1 VTRRVFFYVQHLLGV
16 GHVFRAVRIAR
27 GLREQG
33 FAVDLALGGIPVP
46 GLEVKDLNVVQ
57 LTPVK
62 AQADGFSNLV
72 TGSGEAIG
80 ADFKER
86 RRRELLEAF
95 TSRGPDVLLIEA
107 FPFGRRQMR
116 FELIPL
122 LEAAHVRRPRPLVVS
137 SIRDIL
143 QESAKP
149 GRSEETVEILKRYFD
164 HVIVHGSPDLVRLQA
179 TFPLADRIASMT
191 SYAGLVGPQPSELE
205 AAELRAADVIVS
217 AGGGAVG
224 RRLLEIAVLAKPRTA
239 LAAARWLVVT
249 GPNADAADFERLMGL
264 ASQHDVQVERFLPNF
279 AGALRHAQLTISQA
293 GYNTVADILSAGC
306 KAVLVPYAE
315 QGETEQSRRAA
326 LLEERGLAV
335 AVSERDLTPERLADA
350 VGRALSLPSSP
361 FAPGLGGAARTGDI
375 LERLL
380 VQPRRGSKSA
390 LP

>member
-1 VTRRVFFYVQHLLGV
+1 VSRRVFFYVQHLLGV

-33 FAVDLALGGIPVP
+33 FAVDLALGGMPIP
-46 GLEVKDLNVVQ
+46 GLETKDLHVVQ

-62 AQADGFSNLV
+62 AGADGFSNLV
-72 TGSGEAIG
+72 TASGEAICP
-80 ADFKER
+80 DFKER
-86 RRRELLEAF
+86 RRRELIEAF
-95 TSRGPDVLLIEA
+95 TSRGPEVLLIEA

-122 LEAAHVRRPRPLVVS
+122 LDAAHARRPRPLVVS

-143 QESAKP
+143 QENAKP
-149 GRSEETVEILKRYFD
+149 RRAEETVVTLKRYFD
-164 HVIVHGSPDLVRLQA
+164 HVIVHGSPDLIQLHA
-179 TFPLADRIASMT
+179 TFSLADRIAPMT
-191 SYAGLVGPQPSELE
+191 SYSGLVGPGPVELE
-205 AAELRAADVIVS
+205 GAELRAADVIVS

-239 LAAARWLVVT
+239 LATARWLVVA
-249 GPNADAADFERLMGL
+249 GPNADAADFERLTRL
-264 ASQHDVQVERFLPNF
+264 ASQHDVRVERFLPNLP
-279 AGALRHAQLTISQA
+279 GALRHAQLTISQA

-326 LLEERGLAV
+326 LLEDRGLAV
-335 AVSERDLTPERLADA
+335 AVSEMNLTPELLADA
-350 VGRALSLPSSP
+350 VGRALSLPRSP
-361 FAPGLGGAARTGDI
+361 FVPDLDGAARTGAI
-375 LERLL
+375 LKQLL
-380 VQPRRGSKSA
+380 AQRRRGTQDV